1 MKLIKTLVIIFCYT
15 AFFGQEN
22 TILKIDN
29 QTVDKTEFEQIYWKN
44 KKEKI
49 ATKEDL
55 DEYIKLFINFKLKV
69 IAAEELGLD
78 TTKKFIDE
86 LSGYRIQLEKP
97 YLIDTSINEDLIN
110 EAYYRTINE
119 VNASHIMTKL
129 GPNPSSEDTLKAYNK
144 ILDIRNQIVSSN
156 IGFEEAAEELSEDP
170 YARSSKGNLGYFNAF
185 KMLYSFECAAYNT
198 PIGKVS
204 DIVRTKYGYHI
215 VKPNSIR
222 KAKGRVKTSHIMITT
237 SLKTENNL
245 SEEKINSIYKD
256 LVGETKTFE
265 ELAKQFSE
273 DRKSAKNGGEIGWIN
288 SGGNYYPAFEEAV
301 FSLKTDGEYS
311 KPFKTPNGWH
321 IVKRISHEPIGDL
334 KSMSYSLKN
343 KIQKDARAQKT
354 KSSFIN
360 KLKIEYQLKKIFNIE
375 ELISILKNK
384 NFNYENIESNKN
396 LKNINN
402 AVLTFS
408 NVSYTNY
415 DFIKYLEKSKLIVKN
430 KKIEENSINKK
441 FEKFINQNLIAF
453 EKTQLETKHPDF
465 KALMKE
471 YRDGILLFEISDQNI
486 WTKAIKDTSGL
497 KEFYSSNT
505 NTWKWPNR
513 VSGTVFSSES
523 KKTINKV
530 KSLKLKKSLSNDS
543 IMTILNTDNLFNL
556 KYENKIV
563 DDFTKYDITF
573 DNLEKGY
580 NGPFD
585 YQEKWILIYVEDKL
599 PQRNKELKEAEG
611 IIVSA
616 YQNYLE
622 NQWISS
628 LKEDHSISI
637 NFETLYSI
645 KKKP

>member
-1 MKLIKTLVIIFCYT
+1 MKLIKTLGIILCYT
-15 AFFGQEN
+15 SFFGQES

-49 ATKEDL
+49 ATKQDL
-55 DEYIKLFINFKLKV
+55 DEYIKLFVNFKLKV

-97 YLIDTSINEDLIN
+97 YLIDTSINEDLVN

-144 ILDIRNQIVSSN
+144 ILDIRNKIVSSN

-198 PIGKVS
+198 PVGKVS

-237 SLKTENNL
+237 NLKNENNL
-245 SEEKINSIYKD
+245 SKEKINSIYKD
-256 LVGETKTFE
+256 LVEKNKTFE
-265 ELAKQFSE
+265 ELAIQFSE
-273 DRKSAKNGGEIGWIN
+273 DRKSAKNKGEIGWIN

-321 IVKRISHEPIGDL
+321 IVKRISYEPIGDL

-354 KSSFIN
+354 KSSFLN
-360 KLKIEYQLKKIFNIE
+360 KLKTEYQLKKMLNTK

-384 NFNYENIESNKN
+384 KFNYENIESNKN

-408 NVSYTNY
+408 NISYTNY
-415 DFIKYLEKSKLIVKN
+415 DFIKYLEKSKLIVKD
-430 KKIEENSINKK
+430 KIEENSIKQK

-486 WTKAIKDTSGL
+486 WTKAIKDTAGL

-513 VSGTVFSSES
+513 VSGTVFTSES

-543 IMTILNTDNLFNL
+543 IMSILNAENLFNL
-556 KYENKIV
+556 KYENKII
-563 DDFTKYDITF
+563 DDYNKYGTSFED
-573 DNLEKGY
+573 LEKGL
-580 NGPFD
+580 NGPFNH
-585 YQEKWILIYVEDKL
+585 QEKWILIYVKDKL
-599 PQRNKELKEAEG
+599 PKRNKKLKEAEG

-622 NQWISS
+622 EQWISS
-628 LKEDHSISI
+628 LKKNHSISI

>member
-1 MKLIKTLVIIFCYT
+1 MKLIKTLGIIFCYAT
-15 AFFGQEN
+15 FFGQDN

-29 QTVDKTEFEQIYWKN
+29 QTVNKTEFEQIYWKN

-49 ATKEDL
+49 ATKKDL
-55 DEYIKLFINFKLKV
+55 DEYIQLFINFKLKV

-129 GPNPSSEDTLKAYNK
+129 GPNPSTDDTLKAFNK
-144 ILDIRNQIVSSN
+144 ILDIRKKIISGN

-185 KMLYSFECAAYNT
+185 KMLYSFECAAYDT
-198 PIGKVS
+198 PIGKIS
-204 DIVRTKYGYHI
+204 DIIRTKYGYHI

-245 SEEKINSIYKD
+245 SKEKINSIYKD
-256 LVGETKTFE
+256 LVGNTKTFE

-288 SGGNYYPAFEEAV
+288 SGGNFYPEFEEAV
-301 FSLKTDGEYS
+301 FSLKVDGEYS

-321 IVKRISHEPIGDL
+321 IVKRISYEPIGDL
-334 KSMSYSLKN
+334 KSMSYNLKN

-360 KLKIEYQLKKIFNIE
+360 NLKNEYQLKNMLNVE
-375 ELISILKNK
+375 ELGGIIGNK
-384 NFNYENIESNKN
+384 NFVYNNIETNKK

-402 AVLTFS
+402 TVLTFS
-408 NVSYTNY
+408 NISYTNY
-415 DFIKYLEKSKLIVKN
+415 DFIEYLAKSKLIVKSE
-430 KKIEENSINKK
+430 IDENLIKQQFN
-441 FEKFINQNLIAF
+441 KFINQNLIAF
-453 EKTQLETKHPDF
+453 EKTNLETKHPDF

-486 WTKAIKDTSGL
+486 WTKAIKDTAGL
-497 KEFYSSNT
+497 KEFYSSNQE
-505 NTWKWPNR
+505 TWKWPNR
-513 VSGTVFSSES
+513 VRGTIFTSDS

-530 KSLKLKKSLSNDS
+530 KSLKVKKSLSNDS
-543 IMTILNTDNLFNL
+543 VMSILNTDNLFNL
-556 KYENKIV
+556 KYKNKMV

-580 NGPFD
+580 NGPYD
-585 YQEKWILIYVEDKL
+585 YQEKWVLIYVEEKL

-622 NQWISS
+622 NQWLSN
-628 LKEDHSISI
+628 LKKNHSVTI
-637 NFETLYSI
+637 NYETLYSI
-645 KKKP
+645 KQKP

>member
-1 MKLIKTLVIIFCYT
+1 MKLIKTLGIIFCYT
-15 AFFGQEN
+15 TFFGQDN
-22 TILKIDN
+22 TILKIDD
-29 QTVDKTEFEQIYWKN
+29 QTVNKTEFEQIYWKN

-55 DEYIKLFINFKLKV
+55 DEYIQLFINFKLKV

-129 GPNPSSEDTLKAYNK
+129 GPNPSSADTLKAYNK
-144 ILDIRNQIVSSN
+144 ILDIRNKIISGN
-156 IGFEEAAEELSEDP
+156 MGFEEAAEELSEDP

-185 KMLYSFECAAYNT
+185 KMLYSFECAAYDT
-198 PIGKVS
+198 PVGKVS
-204 DIVRTKYGYHI
+204 KIVRTKYGYHI
-215 VKPNSIR
+215 VQPNSIR

-237 SLKTENNL
+237 SPKKENNL
-245 SEEKINSIYKD
+245 SEEKIKSIHKD
-256 LVGETKTFE
+256 LVEKTKTFE
-265 ELAKQFSE
+265 ELAIQFSE

-288 SGGNYYPAFEEAV
+288 SGGNFYPEFEEAV

-321 IVKRISHEPIGDL
+321 IVKRLSYEPIGDL

-360 KLKIEYQLKKIFNIE
+360 KLKTEYQLKIMFYMKD
-375 ELISILKNK
+375 LMAILNNK
-384 NFNYENIESNKN
+384 NFNFENIESNEKI
-396 LKNINN
+396 KNINN
-402 AVLTFS
+402 DVLTFS
-408 NVSYTNY
+408 NISYTY
-415 DFIKYLEKSKLIVKN
+415 LDFIKYLSKSRLIDKDKNDEKLIKQQFGN
-430 KKIEENSINKK
+430 
-441 FEKFINQNLIAF
+441 FINQNLIAF

-486 WTKAIKDTSGL
+486 WTKAIQDTAGL
-497 KEFYSSNT
+497 KEFYKSNQD
-505 NTWKWPNR
+505 TWKWPNR
-513 VSGTVFSSES
+513 ISGTLFTSES
-523 KKTINKV
+523 KKTLNKV

-543 IMTILNTDNLFNL
+543 IMSILNSDNLFNL
-556 KYENKIV
+556 KYENQII
-563 DDFTKYDITF
+563 DDFDKYNLAYKD
-573 DNLEKGY
+573 LEKGF
-580 NGPFD
+580 NGPFNNE
-585 YQEKWILIYVEDKL
+585 EKWVFIYVEDKL
-599 PQRNKELKEAEG
+599 PQRNKEIKEAEG

-622 NQWISS
+622 DQWLTS
-628 LKEDHSISI
+628 LKEKHKISI

-645 KKKP
+645 KQKP

>member
-1 MKLIKTLVIIFCYT
+1 MKLIKTLGIILCYT
-15 AFFGQEN
+15 TFFGQES

-49 ATKEDL
+49 ATKQDL

-144 ILDIRNQIVSSN
+144 ILDIRNKIISSN
-156 IGFEEAAEELSEDP
+156 ISFEEAAEELSEDP

-237 SLKTENNL
+237 NLKNENNL
-245 SEEKINSIYKD
+245 SKGKINSIYKD
-256 LVGETKTFE
+256 LVEKNKTFE
-265 ELAKQFSE
+265 ELAIQFSE
-273 DRKSAKNGGEIGWIN
+273 DRKSAKNKGEIGWIN

-321 IVKRISHEPIGDL
+321 IVKRISYEPIGDL

-354 KSSFIN
+354 KSSFLN
-360 KLKIEYQLKKIFNIE
+360 KLKTEYQLKKMLNTK

-384 NFNYENIESNKN
+384 KFNYENIESNKN

-408 NVSYTNY
+408 NISYTNY
-415 DFIKYLEKSKLIVKN
+415 DFIKYLEKSKLIVKD
-430 KKIEENSINKK
+430 KIEENSIKQK

-486 WTKAIKDTSGL
+486 WTKAIKDTAGL

-513 VSGTVFSSES
+513 VSGTVFTSES

-543 IMTILNTDNLFNL
+543 IMSILNAENLFNL
-556 KYENKIV
+556 KYENKII
-563 DDFTKYDITF
+563 DDYNKYGTSFED
-573 DNLEKGY
+573 LEKGL
-580 NGPFD
+580 NGPFNH
-585 YQEKWILIYVEDKL
+585 QEKWILIYVKDKL
-599 PQRNKELKEAEG
+599 PKRNKKLKEAEG

-622 NQWISS
+622 EQWISS
-628 LKEDHSISI
+628 LKKNHSISI

>member
-1 MKLIKTLVIIFCYT
+1 MKLIKTLGIILCYT
-15 AFFGQEN
+15 TFFGQES

-49 ATKEDL
+49 ATKQDL

-144 ILDIRNQIVSSN
+144 ILDIRKKIISSN

-237 SLKTENNL
+237 NLKNENNL
-245 SEEKINSIYKD
+245 SKGKINSIYKD
-256 LVGETKTFE
+256 LVEKNKTFE
-265 ELAKQFSE
+265 ELAIQFSE
-273 DRKSAKNGGEIGWIN
+273 DRKSAKNKGEIGWIN

-321 IVKRISHEPIGDL
+321 IVKRISYEPIGDL

-354 KSSFIN
+354 KSSFLN
-360 KLKIEYQLKKIFNIE
+360 KLKTEYQLKNMLNTK

-384 NFNYENIESNKN
+384 KFNYENIESNKN

-408 NVSYTNY
+408 NISYTNY
-415 DFIKYLEKSKLIVKN
+415 DFIKYLEKSKLIVKD
-430 KKIEENSINKK
+430 KIEENSIKQK

-486 WTKAIKDTSGL
+486 WTKAIKDTAGL

-513 VSGTVFSSES
+513 VSGTVFTSES

-543 IMTILNTDNLFNL
+543 IMSILNAENLFNL
-556 KYENKIV
+556 KYENKII
-563 DDFTKYDITF
+563 DDYNKYGTSFED
-573 DNLEKGY
+573 LEKGL
-580 NGPFD
+580 NGPFNH
-585 YQEKWILIYVEDKL
+585 QEKWILIYVKDKL
-599 PQRNKELKEAEG
+599 PKRNKKLKEAEG

-622 NQWISS
+622 EQWISS
-628 LKEDHSISI
+628 LKKNHSISI

>member
-1 MKLIKTLVIIFCYT
+1 MKLIKTLGIIFCFAT
-15 AFFGQEN
+15 LSGQNN

-29 QTVDKTEFEQIYWKN
+29 QTVNKAEFEQIYWKN

-55 DEYIKLFINFKLKV
+55 DEYIQLFVNFKLKV

-78 TTKKFIDE
+78 TTKKFINE
-86 LSGYRIQLEKP
+86 LSGYRVQLEKP

-129 GPNPSSEDTLKAYNK
+129 GPNPSPEDTLKAYNK
-144 ILDIRNQIVSSN
+144 ILDIRNKIISGN
-156 IGFEEAAEELSEDP
+156 LGFEEAAEELSEDP
-170 YARSSKGNLGYFNAF
+170 YAKSTKGNLGYFNAF
-185 KMLYSFECAAYNT
+185 KMLYSFECAAYET
-198 PIGKVS
+198 PVGKVS
-204 DIVRTKYGYHI
+204 EIVRTKYGYHI
-215 VKPNSIR
+215 VQPNSIR

-237 SLKTENNL
+237 SSKKENFL
-245 SEEKINSIYKD
+245 SEEKINSIYKE
-256 LVGETKTFE
+256 LVEKTKTFE
-265 ELAKQFSE
+265 ELAIQYSE

-288 SGGNYYPAFEEAV
+288 SGGNFYPEFEEAV

-311 KPFKTPNGWH
+311 KPIKTPNGWH
-321 IVKRISHEPIGDL
+321 IVKRLSYEPIGDL
-334 KSMSYSLKN
+334 KSMSYNLKN

-360 KLKIEYQLKKIFNIE
+360 KLKTEYQLKNLFNVKV
-375 ELISILKNK
+375 LVSILKNK
-384 NFNYENIESNKN
+384 KFDYENLDFNKN

-402 AVLTFS
+402 VVLTFS
-408 NVSYTNY
+408 NVSFTNF
-415 DFIKYLEKSKLIVKN
+415 DFIKYLVESKLISKD
-430 KKIEENSINKK
+430 KIEENLIKQQFVK
-441 FEKFINQNLIAF
+441 FTNQNLIEF

-486 WTKAIKDTSGL
+486 WTKAIKDTAGL
-497 KEFYSSNT
+497 KEFYKLNKD
-505 NTWKWPNR
+505 TWKWPNR
-513 VSGTVFSSES
+513 INGTLFTSES
-523 KKTINKV
+523 KKTVNKV

-543 IMTILNTDNLFNL
+543 IMSILNKDNLFNL
-556 KYENKIV
+556 KYENKII
-563 DDFTKYDITF
+563 DNFNKYNLTF
-573 DNLEKGY
+573 EDLEKGF
-580 NGPFD
+580 NGPFKF
-585 YQEKWILIYVEDKL
+585 QEKWVLIYVEDKL

-622 NQWISS
+622 GQWLSS
-628 LKEDHSISI
+628 LKEKHEISI
-637 NFETLYSI
+637 NYETLYSI
-645 KKKP
+645 KQKP

>member
-1 MKLIKTLVIIFCYT
+1 MKLIKTLGIILCYT
-15 AFFGQEN
+15 TFFGQES

-49 ATKEDL
+49 ATKQDL

-86 LSGYRIQLEKP
+86 LSGYKIQLEKP
-97 YLIDTSINEDLIN
+97 YLIDTSINEDLVN

-129 GPNPSSEDTLKAYNK
+129 EPNPSSEDTLKAYNK
-144 ILDIRNQIVSSN
+144 ILDIRNKIISSN

-198 PIGKVS
+198 PVGKVS

-237 SLKTENNL
+237 NLKNENNI
-245 SEEKINSIYKD
+245 SKEKINSIYKD
-256 LVGETKTFE
+256 LVEKNKTFE
-265 ELAKQFSE
+265 ELAIQFSE
-273 DRKSAKNGGEIGWIN
+273 DRKSAKNKGEIGWIN

-301 FSLKTDGEYS
+301 FSLKIDGEYS

-321 IVKRISHEPIGDL
+321 IVKRISYEPIGDL

-354 KSSFIN
+354 KSSFLN
-360 KLKIEYQLKKIFNIE
+360 KLKTEYQLKKMLNTK

-384 NFNYENIESNKN
+384 KFNYENIESNKN

-408 NVSYTNY
+408 NISYTNY
-415 DFIKYLEKSKLIVKN
+415 DFIKYLEKSKLIVKD
-430 KKIEENSINKK
+430 KIEENSIKQK

-486 WTKAIKDTSGL
+486 WTKAIKDTAGL

-513 VSGTVFSSES
+513 VSGTVFTSES

-543 IMTILNTDNLFNL
+543 IMSILNAENLFNL
-556 KYENKIV
+556 KYENKII
-563 DDFTKYDITF
+563 DDYNKYGPSFED
-573 DNLEKGY
+573 LEKGL
-580 NGPFD
+580 NGPFNH
-585 YQEKWILIYVEDKL
+585 QEKWILIYVKDKL
-599 PQRNKELKEAEG
+599 PKRNKKLKEAEG

-622 NQWISS
+622 EQWISS
-628 LKEDHSISI
+628 LKKNHSISI

>member
-1 MKLIKTLVIIFCYT
+1 MKLIKTLGIIFCFAT
-15 AFFGQEN
+15 LSGQNN

-29 QTVDKTEFEQIYWKN
+29 QTVNKAEFEQIYWKN

-55 DEYIKLFINFKLKV
+55 DEYIKLFVNFKLKV

-78 TTKKFIDE
+78 TTKKFINE
-86 LSGYRIQLEKP
+86 LSGYRVQLEKP
-97 YLIDTSINEDLIN
+97 YLIDTSINEELIN

-129 GPNPSSEDTLKAYNK
+129 GPNPSPEDTLKAYNK
-144 ILDIRNQIVSSN
+144 ILDIRNKIISGN

-170 YARSSKGNLGYFNAF
+170 YAKSSKGNLGYFNAF
-185 KMLYSFECAAYNT
+185 KMLYSFECAAYET
-198 PIGKVS
+198 PVGKVS
-204 DIVRTKYGYHI
+204 EIVRTKYGYHI
-215 VKPNSIR
+215 VQPNSIR

-237 SLKTENNL
+237 SSKKENIL
-245 SEEKINSIYKD
+245 SEEKINSIYKE
-256 LVGETKTFE
+256 LVEKTKTFE
-265 ELAKQFSE
+265 ELAIQYSE

-288 SGGNYYPAFEEAV
+288 SGGNFYPEFEEAV

-321 IVKRISHEPIGDL
+321 IVKRLSYEPIGDL
-334 KSMSYSLKN
+334 KSMSYNLKN

-360 KLKIEYQLKKIFNIE
+360 KLKTEYQLKNMFNIKV
-375 ELISILKNK
+375 LVSILKNK
-384 NFNYENIESNKN
+384 KFDYENLDFNNN

-402 AVLTFS
+402 VVLTFS
-408 NVSYTNY
+408 NVSFTNF
-415 DFIKYLEKSKLIVKN
+415 DFIKYLGKSKLISKD
-430 KKIEENSINKK
+430 KIEENLIKQQFVK
-441 FEKFINQNLIAF
+441 FTNQNLIEF

-486 WTKAIKDTSGL
+486 WTKAIKDTAGL
-497 KEFYSSNT
+497 KKFYNSNKD
-505 NTWKWPNR
+505 TWKWPNR
-513 VSGTVFSSES
+513 INGTLFTSES
-523 KKTINKV
+523 KKTVNKV

-543 IMTILNTDNLFNL
+543 IMSILNKDNLFNL
-556 KYENKIV
+556 KYENKII
-563 DDFTKYDITF
+563 DNFNKYNLTF
-573 DNLEKGY
+573 DDLEKGF
-580 NGPFD
+580 NGPFKF
-585 YQEKWILIYVEDKL
+585 QEKWVLIYVEDKL

-622 NQWISS
+622 SQWLSR
-628 LKEDHSISI
+628 LKEKHEISI
-637 NFETLYSI
+637 NYETLYSI
-645 KKKP
+645 KQKP

>member
-1 MKLIKTLVIIFCYT
+1 MKLIKTLGIIFCFVT
-15 AFFGQEN
+15 LSGQNN

-29 QTVDKTEFEQIYWKN
+29 QTVNKAEFEQIYWKN

-55 DEYIKLFINFKLKV
+55 DEYIQLFVNFKLKV

-78 TTKKFIDE
+78 TTKKFINE
-86 LSGYRIQLEKP
+86 LSGYRVQLEKP

-129 GPNPSSEDTLKAYNK
+129 GPNPSPEDTLKAYNK
-144 ILDIRNQIVSSN
+144 ILDIRNKIISGN
-156 IGFEEAAEELSEDP
+156 LGFEEAAEELSEDP
-170 YARSSKGNLGYFNAF
+170 YAKSSKGNLGYFNAF
-185 KMLYSFECAAYNT
+185 KMLYSFECAAYET
-198 PIGKVS
+198 PVGKVS
-204 DIVRTKYGYHI
+204 EIVRTKYGYHI

-237 SLKTENNL
+237 SSKKENIL
-245 SEEKINSIYKD
+245 SEEKINSIYKE
-256 LVGETKTFE
+256 LVEKTKTFE
-265 ELAKQFSE
+265 ELAIQYSE

-288 SGGNYYPAFEEAV
+288 SGGNFYPEFEEAV

-321 IVKRISHEPIGDL
+321 IVKRLSYEPIGDL
-334 KSMSYSLKN
+334 KSMSYNLKN

-360 KLKIEYQLKKIFNIE
+360 KLKTEYQLKNMFDLKV
-375 ELISILKNK
+375 LVSILKNK
-384 NFNYENIESNKN
+384 NFDYENIELNMK

-402 AVLTFS
+402 VVLTFS
-408 NVSYTNY
+408 NVSFTNF
-415 DFIKYLEKSKLIVKN
+415 DFIKYLEKSKLISKD
-430 KKIEENSINKK
+430 KIEDNLMKQQFVK
-441 FEKFINQNLIAF
+441 FTNQNLIEF

-486 WTKAIKDTSGL
+486 WTKAIKDTAGL
-497 KEFYSSNT
+497 KEFYKLNKD
-505 NTWKWPNR
+505 TWKWPNR
-513 VSGTVFSSES
+513 INGTLFTSES
-523 KKTINKV
+523 KKTVNKV

-543 IMTILNTDNLFNL
+543 IMSILNKDNLFNL
-556 KYENKIV
+556 KYENKII
-563 DDFTKYDITF
+563 DNFDKYNLTF
-573 DNLEKGY
+573 NDLEKGF
-580 NGPFD
+580 NGPFKFE
-585 YQEKWILIYVEDKL
+585 EKWVLIYVEDKL

-622 NQWISS
+622 SQWLSS
-628 LKEDHSISI
+628 LKEKHEISI
-637 NFETLYSI
+637 NYETLYSI
-645 KKKP
+645 KQKP

>member
-1 MKLIKTLVIIFCYT
+1 MKLIKTLGIIFFYAT
-15 AFFGQEN
+15 FFGQDN
-22 TILKIDN
+22 IILNIDN
-29 QTVDKTEFEQIYWKN
+29 QTVNKTEFEQIYWKN

-55 DEYIKLFINFKLKV
+55 DEYIQLFINFKLKV

-144 ILDIRNQIVSSN
+144 ILEIKNKIVSGN

-198 PIGKVS
+198 PLGKVS

-237 SLKTENNL
+237 SSKNKNKL
-245 SEEKINSIYKD
+245 SEEKINSIFKD
-256 LVGETKTFE
+256 LVEKTKTFE
-265 ELAKQFSE
+265 ELAIQFSE

-288 SGGNYYPAFEEAV
+288 SGGNFYPEFEEAV
-301 FSLKTDGEYS
+301 FSLKKDGEYS

-321 IVKRISHEPIGDL
+321 IVKRLSYEPIGDL

-360 KLKIEYQLKKIFNIE
+360 KLKTEYELKNMLNMK
-375 ELISILKNK
+375 ELVGILKNK
-384 NFNYENIESNKN
+384 NYNYVNIESNKKI
-396 LKNINN
+396 KNINN
-402 AVLTFS
+402 IVLTFS
-408 NVSYTNY
+408 NVSYTNF
-415 DFIKYLEKSKLIVKN
+415 DFIKYLTISKIIVKD
-430 KKIEENSINKK
+430 KIEENLIKQQFN
-441 FEKFINQNLIAF
+441 KFINQKLIAF

-471 YRDGILLFEISDQNI
+471 YRDGILLFEISDQKI
-486 WTKAIKDTSGL
+486 WTKAIKDTAGL
-497 KEFYSSNT
+497 KEFYSSNKG
-505 NTWKWPNR
+505 TWTLPNR
-513 VSGTVFSSES
+513 ISGSVFTIES
-523 KKTINKV
+523 KKSINIV
-530 KSLKLKKSLSNDS
+530 KSL
-543 IMTILNTDNLFNL
+543 
-556 KYENKIV
+556 
-563 DDFTKYDITF
+563 
-573 DNLEKGY
+573 
-580 NGPFD
+580 
-585 YQEKWILIYVEDKL
+585 
-599 PQRNKELKEAEG
+599 
-611 IIVSA
+611 
-616 YQNYLE
+616 
-622 NQWISS
+622 
-628 LKEDHSISI
+628 
-637 NFETLYSI
+637 
-645 KKKP
+645 

>member
-1 MKLIKTLVIIFCYT
+1 MKLIKTLGIIFCFAT
-15 AFFGQEN
+15 LSGQNN

-29 QTVDKTEFEQIYWKN
+29 QTVNKAEFEQIYWKN

-55 DEYIKLFINFKLKV
+55 DEYIKLFVNFKLKV

-78 TTKKFIDE
+78 TTKKFINE
-86 LSGYRIQLEKP
+86 LSGYRVQLEKP

-129 GPNPSSEDTLKAYNK
+129 GPNPSPEDTLKAYNK
-144 ILDIRNQIVSSN
+144 ILDIRNKIISGN

-170 YARSSKGNLGYFNAF
+170 YAKSSKGNLGYFNAF
-185 KMLYSFECAAYNT
+185 KMLYSFECAAYET
-198 PIGKVS
+198 PVGKVS
-204 DIVRTKYGYHI
+204 EIVRTKYGYHI

-237 SLKTENNL
+237 SSKKENIL
-245 SEEKINSIYKD
+245 SEEKINSIYKE
-256 LVGETKTFE
+256 LVEKTKTFE
-265 ELAKQFSE
+265 ELAIQYSE

-288 SGGNYYPAFEEAV
+288 SGGNFYPEFEEAV

-321 IVKRISHEPIGDL
+321 IVKRLSYEPIGDL
-334 KSMSYSLKN
+334 KSMRYNLKN

-360 KLKIEYQLKKIFNIE
+360 KLKTEYQLKNMFNIKV
-375 ELISILKNK
+375 LVSILKNK
-384 NFNYENIESNKN
+384 KFDYENLDFNNN

-402 AVLTFS
+402 VVLTFS
-408 NVSYTNY
+408 NVSFTNF
-415 DFIKYLEKSKLIVKN
+415 DFIKYLGKSKLISKD
-430 KKIEENSINKK
+430 KIEENLIKQQFVK
-441 FEKFINQNLIAF
+441 FTNQNLIEF

-486 WTKAIKDTSGL
+486 WTKAIKDTAGL
-497 KEFYSSNT
+497 KEFYNSNKD
-505 NTWKWPNR
+505 TWKWPNR
-513 VSGTVFSSES
+513 INGTLFTSES
-523 KKTINKV
+523 KKTVNKV

-543 IMTILNTDNLFNL
+543 VMSILNKDNLFNL
-556 KYENKIV
+556 KYENKII
-563 DDFTKYDITF
+563 DNFNKYNLTF
-573 DNLEKGY
+573 DDLEKGL
-580 NGPFD
+580 NGPFKYED
-585 YQEKWILIYVEDKL
+585 KWVLIYVEDKL

-622 NQWISS
+622 SQWLST
-628 LKEDHSISI
+628 LKEKHEISI
-637 NFETLYSI
+637 NYETLYSI
-645 KKKP
+645 KQKP

>member
-1 MKLIKTLVIIFCYT
+1 MKLFKTLGIIFCYAT
-15 AFFGQEN
+15 LSGQNN
-22 TILKIDN
+22 TILKIDDQIVN
-29 QTVDKTEFEQIYWKN
+29 KAEFEQIYWKN
-44 KKEKI
+44 KKEKN

-55 DEYIKLFINFKLKV
+55 DEYIQLFINFKLKV

-78 TTKKFIDE
+78 TTKKFINE
-86 LSGYRIQLEKP
+86 LSGYRVQLEKP

-129 GPNPSSEDTLKAYNK
+129 GPNPSPEDTLKAYNK
-144 ILDIRNQIVSSN
+144 ILDIRNKIISGN

-170 YARSSKGNLGYFNAF
+170 YAKSSKGNLGFFNAF
-185 KMLYSFECAAYNT
+185 KMLYSFECAAYET

-204 DIVRTKYGYHI
+204 EIVRTKYGYHI
-215 VKPNSIR
+215 VQPNSIR

-237 SLKTENNL
+237 SSKKENIL

-256 LVGETKTFE
+256 LVEKTKTFE
-265 ELAKQFSE
+265 ELAIQYSE

-288 SGGNYYPAFEEAV
+288 SGGNFYPEFEEAV

-321 IVKRISHEPIGDL
+321 IVKRLSYEPIGDL
-334 KSMSYSLKN
+334 KSLSYNLKN

-360 KLKIEYQLKKIFNIE
+360 KLKTEYQLKNMFNIKV
-375 ELISILKNK
+375 LIGILKNK
-384 NFNYENIESNKN
+384 NFDFENVESNNK

-402 AVLTFS
+402 VVLTFS
-408 NVSYTNY
+408 NVSFTNF
-415 DFIKYLEKSKLIVKN
+415 DFIKYLAKSKLISKD
-430 KKIEENSINKK
+430 KIEENLIKQQFLK
-441 FEKFINQNLIAF
+441 FTDQNLIEF

-486 WTKAIKDTSGL
+486 WTKAIKDTAGL
-497 KEFYSSNT
+497 KEFYKSNKD
-505 NTWKWPNR
+505 TWKWPNR
-513 VSGTVFSSES
+513 ISGTLFTSES
-523 KKTINKV
+523 KKTVNKV

-543 IMTILNTDNLFNL
+543 IMSTLNKDNLFNL
-556 KYENKIV
+556 KYENKII
-563 DDFTKYDITF
+563 DDFNKYNLAFKD
-573 DNLEKGY
+573 LEKGF
-580 NGPFD
+580 NGPFN

-622 NQWISS
+622 NQWLSS
-628 LKEDHSISI
+628 LKEKHKISI
-637 NFETLYSI
+637 NYETLYSI
-645 KKKP
+645 KQKP

>member
-1 MKLIKTLVIIFCYT
+1 MKLFKTLGIIFCYAT
-15 AFFGQEN
+15 LSGQN
-22 TILKIDN
+22 NAILKIDD
-29 QTVDKTEFEQIYWKN
+29 QTVNKAEFEQIYWKN
-44 KKEKI
+44 KKEKN

-55 DEYIKLFINFKLKV
+55 DEYIQLFINFKLKV

-78 TTKKFIDE
+78 TTKKFINE
-86 LSGYRIQLEKP
+86 LSGYRVQLEKP

-129 GPNPSSEDTLKAYNK
+129 GPNPSPEDTLKAYNK
-144 ILDIRNQIVSSN
+144 ILDIRNKIISGN

-170 YARSSKGNLGYFNAF
+170 YAKSSKGNLGFFNAF
-185 KMLYSFECAAYNT
+185 KMLYSFECAAYET

-204 DIVRTKYGYHI
+204 EIVRTKYGYHI
-215 VKPNSIR
+215 VQPNSIR

-237 SLKTENNL
+237 SSKKENIL

-256 LVGETKTFE
+256 LVEKTKTFE
-265 ELAKQFSE
+265 ELAIQYSE

-288 SGGNYYPAFEEAV
+288 SGGNFYPEFEEAV

-321 IVKRISHEPIGDL
+321 IVKRLSYEPIGDL
-334 KSMSYSLKN
+334 KSLSYNLKN

-360 KLKIEYQLKKIFNIE
+360 KLKTEYQLKNMFNIKV
-375 ELISILKNK
+375 LIGILKNK
-384 NFNYENIESNKN
+384 NFDFENVESNKK

-402 AVLTFS
+402 VVLTFS
-408 NVSYTNY
+408 NVSFTNF
-415 DFIKYLEKSKLIVKN
+415 DFIKYLAKSKLISKD
-430 KKIEENSINKK
+430 KIEENLIKQQFLK
-441 FEKFINQNLIAF
+441 FTDQNLIEF

-486 WTKAIKDTSGL
+486 WTKAIKDTAGL
-497 KEFYSSNT
+497 KEFYKSNKD
-505 NTWKWPNR
+505 TWKWPNR
-513 VSGTVFSSES
+513 ISGTLFTSES
-523 KKTINKV
+523 KKTVNKV

-543 IMTILNTDNLFNL
+543 IMSTLNKDNLFNL
-556 KYENKIV
+556 KYENKII
-563 DDFTKYDITF
+563 DDFNKYNLAFKD
-573 DNLEKGY
+573 LEKGF
-580 NGPFD
+580 NGPFN
-585 YQEKWILIYVEDKL
+585 YQEKWVLIYVEDKL

-622 NQWISS
+622 NQWLSN
-628 LKEDHSISI
+628 LKEKHEISI
-637 NFETLYSI
+637 NYETLYSI
-645 KKKP
+645 KQKP

>member
-1 MKLIKTLVIIFCYT
+1 MKLIKTLGIIFCFAT
-15 AFFGQEN
+15 LSGQNN

-29 QTVDKTEFEQIYWKN
+29 QTVNKAEFEQIYWKN

-55 DEYIKLFINFKLKV
+55 DEYIQLFVNFKLKV

-78 TTKKFIDE
+78 TTKKFINE
-86 LSGYRIQLEKP
+86 LSGYRVQLEKP

-129 GPNPSSEDTLKAYNK
+129 GPNPSPEDTLKAYNK
-144 ILDIRNQIVSSN
+144 ILDIRNKIISGN
-156 IGFEEAAEELSEDP
+156 LGFEEAAEELSEDP
-170 YARSSKGNLGYFNAF
+170 YAKSTKGNLGYFNAF
-185 KMLYSFECAAYNT
+185 KMLYSFECAAYET
-198 PIGKVS
+198 PVGKVS
-204 DIVRTKYGYHI
+204 KIVRTKYGYHI
-215 VKPNSIR
+215 VQPNSIR

-237 SLKTENNL
+237 SSKKENIL
-245 SEEKINSIYKD
+245 SEEKINSIYKE
-256 LVGETKTFE
+256 LVEKTKTFE
-265 ELAKQFSE
+265 ELAIQYSE

-288 SGGNYYPAFEEAV
+288 SGGNFYPEFEEAV

-311 KPFKTPNGWH
+311 KPIKTPNGWH
-321 IVKRISHEPIGDL
+321 IVKRLSYEPIGDL
-334 KSMSYSLKN
+334 KSMSYNLKN

-360 KLKIEYQLKKIFNIE
+360 KLKTEYQLKNMFNVKV
-375 ELISILKNK
+375 LVSILKNK
-384 NFNYENIESNKN
+384 KFDFENLDFNKN

-402 AVLTFS
+402 VVLTFS
-408 NVSYTNY
+408 NVSFTNF
-415 DFIKYLEKSKLIVKN
+415 DFIKYLVKSKLISKD
-430 KKIEENSINKK
+430 KIEENLIKQQFVK
-441 FEKFINQNLIAF
+441 FTNQNLIEF

-486 WTKAIKDTSGL
+486 WTKAIKDTAGL
-497 KEFYSSNT
+497 KEFYKLNKD
-505 NTWKWPNR
+505 TWKWPNR
-513 VSGTVFSSES
+513 INGTLFTSES
-523 KKTINKV
+523 KKTVNKV

-543 IMTILNTDNLFNL
+543 IMSILNKDNLFNL
-556 KYENKIV
+556 KYENKII
-563 DDFTKYDITF
+563 DDFNKYNLTF
-573 DNLEKGY
+573 DNLEKGF
-580 NGPFD
+580 NGPFKF
-585 YQEKWILIYVEDKL
+585 QEKWVLIYVEDKL

-622 NQWISS
+622 SQWLSS
-628 LKEDHSISI
+628 LKEKHEISI
-637 NFETLYSI
+637 NYETLYSI
-645 KKKP
+645 KQKP

>member
-1 MKLIKTLVIIFCYT
+1 MKLIKTLGFIFCFT
-15 AFFGQEN
+15 TFFGQNN
-22 TILKIDN
+22 TILEIDN
-29 QTVDKTEFEQIYWKN
+29 QTVNKIEFEQIYWKN

-55 DEYIKLFINFKLKV
+55 DEYIQLFINFKLKV

-86 LSGYRIQLEKP
+86 LSGYRVQLEKP
-97 YLIDTSINEDLIN
+97 YLIDTSINEDLII

-129 GPNPSSEDTLKAYNK
+129 GPNPSSEDTLKAFNK
-144 ILDIRNQIVSSN
+144 IKDIRNKIISGKV
-156 IGFEEAAEELSEDP
+156 GFEEAAEELSEDP

-198 PIGKVS
+198 PIGKIS

-245 SEEKINSIYKD
+245 SKEKINAIYKD
-256 LVGETKTFE
+256 LVEKNKTFE
-265 ELAKQFSE
+265 ELAVEFSE

-288 SGGNYYPAFEEAV
+288 SGGNFYPEFEEAV
-301 FSLKTDGEYS
+301 FSLNIDGEFS

-321 IVKRISHEPIGDL
+321 IVKRLNYEPVGDL
-334 KSMSYSLKN
+334 KSMSYNLKN

-360 KLKIEYQLKKIFNIE
+360 KLKIEYQLKNMLNIK
-375 ELISILKNK
+375 ELITIIKNK
-384 NFNYENIESNKN
+384 NFNYENMEDNKKIKTI
-396 LKNINN
+396 KNTL
-402 AVLTFS
+402 LTFS
-408 NVSYTNY
+408 NISCTNY
-415 DFIKYLEKSKLIVKN
+415 DYVEYLLKSKSIEKN
-430 KKIEENSINKK
+430 KIDQNLIKQQ
-441 FEKFINQNLIAF
+441 FEKFINQKIIGF
-453 EKTQLETKHPDF
+453 EKTQLEAKHPDF

-471 YRDGILLFEISDQNI
+471 YRDGILLFEISDQKI
-486 WTKAIKDTSGL
+486 WTKAIKDTAGL
-497 KEFYSSNT
+497 KEFYALNKA
-505 NTWKWPNR
+505 TWIWPNR
-513 VSGTVFSSES
+513 VNGTLFTSES
-523 KKTINKV
+523 KKTLKKV
-530 KSLKLKKSLSNDS
+530 SSLKTKKSLSNDS
-543 IMTILNTDNLFNL
+543 IMSILNKDNLFNL
-556 KYENKIV
+556 KYENKII
-563 DDFTKYDITF
+563 DDFSKYNLTF
-573 DNLEKGY
+573 DQLNKGY
-580 NGPFD
+580 NGPFN
-585 YQEKWILIYVEDKL
+585 YEEKLVLFYVEEKL

-622 NQWISS
+622 DQWLTR
-628 LKEDHSISI
+628 LKKNHTITI
-637 NFETLYSI
+637 NHNTLYSI
-645 KKKP
+645 KQKP

>member
-1 MKLIKTLVIIFCYT
+1 MKLIKTLGIIFCFAT
-15 AFFGQEN
+15 LSGQNN

-29 QTVDKTEFEQIYWKN
+29 QTVNKAEFEQIYWKN

-55 DEYIKLFINFKLKV
+55 DEYIQLFVNFKLKV

-78 TTKKFIDE
+78 TTKKFINE
-86 LSGYRIQLEKP
+86 LSGYRVQLEKP

-129 GPNPSSEDTLKAYNK
+129 GPNPSPEDTLKAYNK
-144 ILDIRNQIVSSN
+144 ILDIRNKIISGN
-156 IGFEEAAEELSEDP
+156 LGFEEAAEELSEDP
-170 YARSSKGNLGYFNAF
+170 YAKSTKGNLGYFNAF
-185 KMLYSFECAAYNT
+185 KMLYSFECAAYET
-198 PIGKVS
+198 PVGKVS
-204 DIVRTKYGYHI
+204 KIVRTKYGYHI
-215 VKPNSIR
+215 VQPNSIR

-237 SLKTENNL
+237 SSKKENIL
-245 SEEKINSIYKD
+245 SEEKINSIYKE
-256 LVGETKTFE
+256 LVEKTKTFE
-265 ELAKQFSE
+265 ELAIQYSE

-288 SGGNYYPAFEEAV
+288 SGGNFYPEFEEAV

-311 KPFKTPNGWH
+311 KPIKTPNGWH
-321 IVKRISHEPIGDL
+321 IVKRLSYEPIGDL
-334 KSMSYSLKN
+334 KSMSYNLKN

-360 KLKIEYQLKKIFNIE
+360 KLKTEYQLKNMFNIKV
-375 ELISILKNK
+375 LISILKNK
-384 NFNYENIESNKN
+384 KFDYENFDFNKN

-402 AVLTFS
+402 VVLTFS
-408 NVSYTNY
+408 NVSFTNF
-415 DFIKYLEKSKLIVKN
+415 DFIKYLVKSKLISKD
-430 KKIEENSINKK
+430 KIEENLIKQQFVK
-441 FEKFINQNLIAF
+441 FTNQNLIEF

-486 WTKAIKDTSGL
+486 WTKAIKDTAGL
-497 KEFYSSNT
+497 KEFYKLNKD
-505 NTWKWPNR
+505 TWKWPNR
-513 VSGTVFSSES
+513 INGTLFTSES
-523 KKTINKV
+523 KKTVNKV

-543 IMTILNTDNLFNL
+543 IMSILNKDNLFNL
-556 KYENKIV
+556 KYENKII
-563 DDFTKYDITF
+563 DDFNKYNLTF
-573 DNLEKGY
+573 EDLEKGF
-580 NGPFD
+580 NGPFKF
-585 YQEKWILIYVEDKL
+585 QEKWVLIYVEDKL

-622 NQWISS
+622 SQWLSS
-628 LKEDHSISI
+628 LKEKHEISI
-637 NFETLYSI
+637 NYETLYSI
-645 KKKP
+645 KQKP

>member
-1 MKLIKTLVIIFCYT
+1 MKLIKTLGIIFCY
-15 AFFGQEN
+15 ASFFGQDN

-29 QTVDKTEFEQIYWKN
+29 QTVNKTEFQQIYWKN

-55 DEYIKLFINFKLKV
+55 DEYIQLFINFKLKV

-78 TTKKFIDE
+78 TTKKFINE

-110 EAYYRTINE
+110 EAYFRTINE

-129 GPNPSSEDTLKAYNK
+129 GPNPSSKDTLKAYNK
-144 ILDIRNQIVSSN
+144 ILDIRNKIVSGN

-185 KMLYSFECAAYNT
+185 KMLYSFECAAYET
-198 PIGKVS
+198 PVGKVS
-204 DIVRTKYGYHI
+204 KIVRTKYGYHI
-215 VKPNSIR
+215 VQPNSIR

-237 SLKTENNL
+237 SPKKENNL
-245 SEEKINSIYKD
+245 SEEKIKSIHKD
-256 LVGETKTFE
+256 LVEKTKTFE
-265 ELAKQFSE
+265 ELAIQFSE

-288 SGGNYYPAFEEAV
+288 SGGNFYPEFEEAV

-321 IVKRISHEPIGDL
+321 IVKRLSYEPIGDL

-360 KLKIEYQLKKIFNIE
+360 KLKTEYQLKIMFYMKD
-375 ELISILKNK
+375 LIAILNNK
-384 NFNYENIESNKN
+384 NFNYLNIESNEK

-402 AVLTFS
+402 TVITFS
-408 NVSYTNY
+408 NISYTY
-415 DFIKYLEKSKLIVKN
+415 FDFIKHLSKSRLIVKD
-430 KKIEENSINKK
+430 KID
-441 FEKFINQNLIAF
+441 EKLIKQQFGNFTNQNLIAF

-486 WTKAIKDTSGL
+486 WTKAIKDTAGL
-497 KEFYSSNT
+497 KEFYRSNQD
-505 NTWKWPNR
+505 TWKWPNR
-513 VSGTVFSSES
+513 ISGTLFTSES
-523 KKTINKV
+523 KKTLSKV

-543 IMTILNTDNLFNL
+543 IMSILNTDNLFNL
-556 KYENKIV
+556 KYENQII
-563 DDFTKYDITF
+563 DDFNKYNIAYKD
-573 DNLEKGY
+573 LEKGF
-580 NGPFD
+580 NGPFNH
-585 YQEKWILIYVEDKL
+585 EKKWVLIYVDDKL
-599 PQRNKELKEAEG
+599 PKRNKEIKEAEG

-622 NQWISS
+622 NQWLKI
-628 LKEDHSISI
+628 LKEKHNISI

-645 KKKP
+645 KQKP

>member
-1 MKLIKTLVIIFCYT
+1 MKLIKTLGIIFCFAT
-15 AFFGQEN
+15 LSGQNN

-29 QTVDKTEFEQIYWKN
+29 QTVNKAEFEQIYWKN

-55 DEYIKLFINFKLKV
+55 DEYIKLFVNFKLKV

-78 TTKKFIDE
+78 TTKKFINE
-86 LSGYRIQLEKP
+86 LSGYRVQLEKP

-129 GPNPSSEDTLKAYNK
+129 GPNPSPEDTLKAYNK
-144 ILDIRNQIVSSN
+144 ILDIRNKIISGN

-170 YARSSKGNLGYFNAF
+170 YAKSSKGNLGYFNAF
-185 KMLYSFECAAYNT
+185 KMLYSFECAAYET
-198 PIGKVS
+198 PVGKVS
-204 DIVRTKYGYHI
+204 EIVRTKYGYHI

-237 SLKTENNL
+237 SSKKENIL
-245 SEEKINSIYKD
+245 SEEKINSIYKE
-256 LVGETKTFE
+256 LVEKTKTFE
-265 ELAKQFSE
+265 ELAIQYSE

-288 SGGNYYPAFEEAV
+288 SGGNFYPEFEEAV

-321 IVKRISHEPIGDL
+321 IVKRLSYEPIGDL
-334 KSMSYSLKN
+334 KSMRYNLKN

-360 KLKIEYQLKKIFNIE
+360 KLKTEYQLKNMFNIKV
-375 ELISILKNK
+375 LVSILKNK
-384 NFNYENIESNKN
+384 KFDYENLDFNNN

-402 AVLTFS
+402 VVLTFS
-408 NVSYTNY
+408 NVSFTNF
-415 DFIKYLEKSKLIVKN
+415 DFIKYLGKSKLISKD
-430 KKIEENSINKK
+430 KIEENLIKQQFVK
-441 FEKFINQNLIAF
+441 FTNQNLIEF

-486 WTKAIKDTSGL
+486 WTKAIKDTAGL
-497 KEFYSSNT
+497 KEFYNSNKD
-505 NTWKWPNR
+505 TWKWPNR
-513 VSGTVFSSES
+513 INGTLFTSES

-530 KSLKLKKSLSNDS
+530 KILKLKKSLSNDS
-543 IMTILNTDNLFNL
+543 IMSILNKDNLFNL
-556 KYENKIV
+556 KYENKII
-563 DDFTKYDITF
+563 DNFNKYNLTF
-573 DNLEKGY
+573 DDLEKGF
-580 NGPFD
+580 NGPFKF
-585 YQEKWILIYVEDKL
+585 QEKWVLIYVEDKL

-622 NQWISS
+622 SQWLSS
-628 LKEDHSISI
+628 LKEKHEISI
-637 NFETLYSI
+637 NYETLYSI
-645 KKKP
+645 KQKP

>member
-1 MKLIKTLVIIFCYT
+1 MKLIKTLGIIFCFAT
-15 AFFGQEN
+15 LSGQNN

-29 QTVDKTEFEQIYWKN
+29 QTVNKAEFEQIYWKN

-55 DEYIKLFINFKLKV
+55 DEYIQLFVNFKLKV

-78 TTKKFIDE
+78 TTKKFINE
-86 LSGYRIQLEKP
+86 LSGYRVQLEKP
-97 YLIDTSINEDLIN
+97 YLIDTSINEELIN

-129 GPNPSSEDTLKAYNK
+129 GPNPSPEDTLKAYNK
-144 ILDIRNQIVSSN
+144 ILDIRNKIISGN

-170 YARSSKGNLGYFNAF
+170 YAKSSKGNLGYFNAF
-185 KMLYSFECAAYNT
+185 KMLYSFECAAYET
-198 PIGKVS
+198 PVGKVS
-204 DIVRTKYGYHI
+204 EIVRTKYGYHI
-215 VKPNSIR
+215 VQPNSIR

-237 SLKTENNL
+237 SSKKENIL
-245 SEEKINSIYKD
+245 SEEKINSIYKE
-256 LVGETKTFE
+256 LVEKTKTFE
-265 ELAKQFSE
+265 ELAIQYSE

-288 SGGNYYPAFEEAV
+288 SGGNFYPEFEEAV

-321 IVKRISHEPIGDL
+321 IVKRLSYEPIGDL
-334 KSMSYSLKN
+334 KSMRYNLKN

-360 KLKIEYQLKKIFNIE
+360 KLKTEYQLKNMFNVKV
-375 ELISILKNK
+375 LISILKN
-384 NFNYENIESNKN
+384 
-396 LKNINN
+396 INN
-402 AVLTFS
+402 VVLTFS
-408 NVSYTNY
+408 NVSFTNF
-415 DFIKYLEKSKLIVKN
+415 DFIKYLGKSKLISKD
-430 KKIEENSINKK
+430 KIEENLIKQQFVK
-441 FEKFINQNLIAF
+441 FTNHNLIEF

-486 WTKAIKDTSGL
+486 WTKAIKDTAGL
-497 KEFYSSNT
+497 KEFYNSNKD
-505 NTWKWPNR
+505 TWKWPNR
-513 VSGTVFSSES
+513 INGTLFTSES
-523 KKTINKV
+523 KKTVNKV

-543 IMTILNTDNLFNL
+543 IMSILNKDNLFNL
-556 KYENKIV
+556 KYENKII
-563 DDFTKYDITF
+563 DNFNKYNLTF
-573 DNLEKGY
+573 DDLEKGF
-580 NGPFD
+580 NGPFNH
-585 YQEKWILIYVEDKL
+585 QEKWILIYVEDKL

-622 NQWISS
+622 NQWLSS
-628 LKEDHSISI
+628 LKEKHEISI
-637 NFETLYSI
+637 NYETLYSI
-645 KKKP
+645 KQKP

>member
-1 MKLIKTLVIIFCYT
+1 MKLIKTLGIIFCFAT
-15 AFFGQEN
+15 LSGQNN

-29 QTVDKTEFEQIYWKN
+29 QTVNKAEFEQIYWKN

-55 DEYIKLFINFKLKV
+55 DEYIKLFVNFKLKV

-78 TTKKFIDE
+78 TTKKFINE
-86 LSGYRIQLEKP
+86 LSGYRVQLEKP

-129 GPNPSSEDTLKAYNK
+129 GPNPSPEDTLKAYNK
-144 ILDIRNQIVSSN
+144 ILDIRNKILSGN

-170 YARSSKGNLGYFNAF
+170 YAKSSKGNLGYFNAF
-185 KMLYSFECAAYNT
+185 KMLYSFECAAYET
-198 PIGKVS
+198 PVGKVS
-204 DIVRTKYGYHI
+204 EIVRTKYGYHI
-215 VKPNSIR
+215 VQPNSIR

-237 SLKTENNL
+237 SSKKENIL
-245 SEEKINSIYKD
+245 SEEKINSIYKE
-256 LVGETKTFE
+256 LVEKTKTFE
-265 ELAKQFSE
+265 ELAIQYSE

-288 SGGNYYPAFEEAV
+288 SGGNFYPEFEEAV

-321 IVKRISHEPIGDL
+321 IVKRLSYEPIGDL
-334 KSMSYSLKN
+334 KSMSYNLKN

-360 KLKIEYQLKKIFNIE
+360 KLKTEYQLKNMFNIKV
-375 ELISILKNK
+375 LVSILKNK
-384 NFNYENIESNKN
+384 KFDYENLDFNNN
-396 LKNINN
+396 LKYINN
-402 AVLTFS
+402 VVLTFS
-408 NVSYTNY
+408 NVSFTNF
-415 DFIKYLEKSKLIVKN
+415 DFIKYLGKSKLISKD
-430 KKIEENSINKK
+430 KIEENLIKQQFVK
-441 FEKFINQNLIAF
+441 FTNQNLIEF

-486 WTKAIKDTSGL
+486 WTKAIKDTAGL
-497 KEFYSSNT
+497 KEFYISNKD
-505 NTWKWPNR
+505 TWKWPNR
-513 VSGTVFSSES
+513 INGTLFTSES
-523 KKTINKV
+523 KKTVNKV

-543 IMTILNTDNLFNL
+543 IMSILNKDNLFNL
-556 KYENKIV
+556 KYENKII
-563 DDFTKYDITF
+563 DNFNKYNLTF
-573 DNLEKGY
+573 DDLEKGF
-580 NGPFD
+580 NGPFKF
-585 YQEKWILIYVEDKL
+585 QEKWVLIYVEDKL

-622 NQWISS
+622 SQWLSS
-628 LKEDHSISI
+628 LKEKHEISI
-637 NFETLYSI
+637 NYETLYSI
-645 KKKP
+645 KQKP

>member
-1 MKLIKTLVIIFCYT
+1 MKLIKTLGFIFCFT
-15 AFFGQEN
+15 TFFGQNN
-22 TILKIDN
+22 TILEIDN
-29 QTVDKTEFEQIYWKN
+29 QTVNKIEFEQIYWKN

-55 DEYIKLFINFKLKV
+55 DEYIQLFINFKLKV
-69 IAAEELGLD
+69 IAAEDLGLD

-86 LSGYRIQLEKP
+86 LSGYRVQLEKP

-129 GPNPSSEDTLKAYNK
+129 GPNPRSEDTLKAFNK
-144 ILDIRNQIVSSN
+144 IKDIRNKIISGKV
-156 IGFEEAAEELSEDP
+156 GFEEAAEELSEDP

-198 PIGKVS
+198 PIGKIS

-245 SEEKINSIYKD
+245 SKEKINAIYKD
-256 LVGETKTFE
+256 LVEKTKTFE
-265 ELAKQFSE
+265 ELAVEFSE

-288 SGGNYYPAFEEAV
+288 SGGNFYPEFEEAV
-301 FSLKTDGEYS
+301 FSLNIDGEFS

-321 IVKRISHEPIGDL
+321 IVKRLNYEPVGDL
-334 KSMSYSLKN
+334 KSMSYNLKN

-360 KLKIEYQLKKIFNIE
+360 KLKIEYQLKNMLNMK
-375 ELISILKNK
+375 ELITIIKNK
-384 NFNYENIESNKN
+384 NFNYENMEANKKIKTI
-396 LKNINN
+396 KNTL
-402 AVLTFS
+402 LTFS
-408 NVSYTNY
+408 NISFTNY
-415 DFIKYLEKSKLIVKN
+415 DYIEYLLKSKSIEKN
-430 KKIEENSINKK
+430 KIDQNLIKQQ
-441 FEKFINQNLIAF
+441 FEKFINQKIIDF
-453 EKTQLETKHPDF
+453 EKTQLESKHPDF

-471 YRDGILLFEISDQNI
+471 YRDGILLFEISDQKI
-486 WTKAIKDTSGL
+486 WTKAIKDTAGL
-497 KEFYSSNT
+497 KEFYDLNKA
-505 NTWKWPNR
+505 TWIWPNR
-513 VSGTVFSSES
+513 VNGTLFTSES
-523 KKTINKV
+523 KKTLKKV
-530 KSLKLKKSLSNDS
+530 SSLKTKKSLSNDS
-543 IMTILNTDNLFNL
+543 IMSILNKDNLFNL
-556 KYENKIV
+556 KYENKII
-563 DDFTKYDITF
+563 DDFSKYNLTF
-573 DNLEKGY
+573 DQLNKGY
-580 NGPFD
+580 NGPFN
-585 YQEKWILIYVEDKL
+585 YEEKLVLFYVEEKL

-622 NQWISS
+622 DQWLTR
-628 LKEDHSISI
+628 LKKNHTITI
-637 NFETLYSI
+637 NHNTLYSI
-645 KKKP
+645 KQKP

>member
-1 MKLIKTLVIIFCYT
+1 MKLIKTLGIIFCFAT
-15 AFFGQEN
+15 LSGQNN

-29 QTVDKTEFEQIYWKN
+29 QTVNKAEFEQIYWKN

-55 DEYIKLFINFKLKV
+55 DEYIQLFVNFKLKV

-78 TTKKFIDE
+78 TTKKFINE
-86 LSGYRIQLEKP
+86 LSGYRVQLEKP

-129 GPNPSSEDTLKAYNK
+129 GPNPSPEDTLKAYKK
-144 ILDIRNQIVSSN
+144 ISDIRNKIISGN
-156 IGFEEAAEELSEDP
+156 LGFEEAAEELSEDP
-170 YARSSKGNLGYFNAF
+170 YAKSTKGNLGYFNAF
-185 KMLYSFECAAYNT
+185 KMLYSFECAAYQT
-198 PIGKVS
+198 PVGKVS
-204 DIVRTKYGYHI
+204 EIVRTKYGYHI
-215 VKPNSIR
+215 VQPNSIR

-237 SLKTENNL
+237 SSKKENIL
-245 SEEKINSIYKD
+245 SEEKINSIYKE
-256 LVGETKTFE
+256 LVEKTKTFE
-265 ELAKQFSE
+265 ELAIQYSE

-288 SGGNYYPAFEEAV
+288 SGGNFYPEFEEAV
-301 FSLKTDGEYS
+301 FSLKTDGEHS

-321 IVKRISHEPIGDL
+321 IVKRLSYEPIGDL
-334 KSMSYSLKN
+334 KSMSYNLKN

-360 KLKIEYQLKKIFNIE
+360 KLKTEYQLKNLFNVKV
-375 ELISILKNK
+375 LVSILKNK
-384 NFNYENIESNKN
+384 KFDFENLDFNKN

-402 AVLTFS
+402 VVLTFS
-408 NVSYTNY
+408 NVSFTNF
-415 DFIKYLEKSKLIVKN
+415 DFIKYLVESKLISKD
-430 KKIEENSINKK
+430 KIEENLIKQQFVK
-441 FEKFINQNLIAF
+441 FTNQNLIEF

-486 WTKAIKDTSGL
+486 WTKAIKDTAGL
-497 KEFYSSNT
+497 KEFYKLNKD
-505 NTWKWPNR
+505 TWKWPNR
-513 VSGTVFSSES
+513 INGTLFTSES
-523 KKTINKV
+523 KKTVNKV

-543 IMTILNTDNLFNL
+543 IMSILNKDNLFNL
-556 KYENKIV
+556 KYENKII
-563 DDFTKYDITF
+563 DDFNKYNLTF
-573 DNLEKGY
+573 EDLEKGF
-580 NGPFD
+580 NGPFKF
-585 YQEKWILIYVEDKL
+585 QEKWVLIYVEDKL

-622 NQWISS
+622 SQWLSS
-628 LKEDHSISI
+628 LKEKHEISI
-637 NFETLYSI
+637 NYETLYSI
-645 KKKP
+645 KQKP

>member
-1 MKLIKTLVIIFCYT
+1 MKLIKTLGIILCYT
-15 AFFGQEN
+15 TFFGQES

-49 ATKEDL
+49 ATKQDL

-144 ILDIRNQIVSSN
+144 ILDIRNKIVSSN

-198 PIGKVS
+198 PVGKVS

-237 SLKTENNL
+237 NLKNENNL
-245 SEEKINSIYKD
+245 SKEKINSIYKD
-256 LVGETKTFE
+256 LVEKNKTFE
-265 ELAKQFSE
+265 ELAIQFSE
-273 DRKSAKNGGEIGWIN
+273 DRKSAKNKGEIGWIN

-321 IVKRISHEPIGDL
+321 IVKRISYEPIGDL

-354 KSSFIN
+354 KSSFLN
-360 KLKIEYQLKKIFNIE
+360 KLKTEYQLKKMLNTK

-384 NFNYENIESNKN
+384 KFNYENIESNKN

-408 NVSYTNY
+408 NISYTNY
-415 DFIKYLEKSKLIVKN
+415 DFIKYLEKSKLIVKD
-430 KKIEENSINKK
+430 KIEENSIKQK

-486 WTKAIKDTSGL
+486 WTKAIKDTAGL

-513 VSGTVFSSES
+513 VSGTVFTSES

-543 IMTILNTDNLFNL
+543 IMSILNAENLFNL
-556 KYENKIV
+556 KYENKII
-563 DDFTKYDITF
+563 DDYNKYGTSFED
-573 DNLEKGY
+573 LEKGL
-580 NGPFD
+580 NGPFNH
-585 YQEKWILIYVEDKL
+585 QEKWILIYVKDKL
-599 PQRNKELKEAEG
+599 PKRNKKLKEAEG

-622 NQWISS
+622 EQWISS
-628 LKEDHSISI
+628 LKKNHSISI

>member
-1 MKLIKTLVIIFCYT
+1 MKLIKTLGIIFCFAT
-15 AFFGQEN
+15 LSGQNN

-29 QTVDKTEFEQIYWKN
+29 QTVNKAEFEQIYWKN

-55 DEYIKLFINFKLKV
+55 DEYIQLFVNFKLKV

-78 TTKKFIDE
+78 TTKKFINE
-86 LSGYRIQLEKP
+86 LSGYRVQLEKP
-97 YLIDTSINEDLIN
+97 YLIDTSINEELIN

-129 GPNPSSEDTLKAYNK
+129 GPNPSPEDTLKAYNK
-144 ILDIRNQIVSSN
+144 ILNIRNKIISGN

-170 YARSSKGNLGYFNAF
+170 YAKSSKGNLGYFNAF
-185 KMLYSFECAAYNT
+185 KMLYSFECAAYET
-198 PIGKVS
+198 PVGKVS
-204 DIVRTKYGYHI
+204 EIVRTKYGYHI
-215 VKPNSIR
+215 VQPNSIR

-237 SLKTENNL
+237 SSKKENIL
-245 SEEKINSIYKD
+245 SEEKINSIYKE
-256 LVGETKTFE
+256 LVEKTKTFE
-265 ELAKQFSE
+265 ELAIQYSE

-288 SGGNYYPAFEEAV
+288 SGGNFYPEFEEAV

-321 IVKRISHEPIGDL
+321 IVKRLSYEPIGDL
-334 KSMSYSLKN
+334 KSMSYNLKN

-360 KLKIEYQLKKIFNIE
+360 KLKTEYQLKNMFNIKV
-375 ELISILKNK
+375 LVSILKNK
-384 NFNYENIESNKN
+384 KFDYENLDFNNN

-402 AVLTFS
+402 VVLTFS
-408 NVSYTNY
+408 NVSFTNF
-415 DFIKYLEKSKLIVKN
+415 DFIKYLGKSKLISKD
-430 KKIEENSINKK
+430 KIEENLIKQQFVK
-441 FEKFINQNLIAF
+441 FTNQNLIEF

-486 WTKAIKDTSGL
+486 WTKAIKDTAGL
-497 KEFYSSNT
+497 KEFYNSNKD
-505 NTWKWPNR
+505 TWKWPNR
-513 VSGTVFSSES
+513 INGTLFTSES
-523 KKTINKV
+523 KKTVNKV

-543 IMTILNTDNLFNL
+543 IMSILNKDNLFNL
-556 KYENKIV
+556 KYENKII
-563 DDFTKYDITF
+563 DNFNKYNLTF
-573 DNLEKGY
+573 DDLEKGF
-580 NGPFD
+580 NGPFKFE
-585 YQEKWILIYVEDKL
+585 EKWVLIYVEDKL

-622 NQWISS
+622 SQWLST
-628 LKEDHSISI
+628 LKEKHEISI
-637 NFETLYSI
+637 NYETLYSI
-645 KKKP
+645 KQKP

>member
-1 MKLIKTLVIIFCYT
+1 MKLIKTLGIIFCFAT
-15 AFFGQEN
+15 LSGQNN

-29 QTVDKTEFEQIYWKN
+29 QTVNKAEFEQIYWKN

-55 DEYIKLFINFKLKV
+55 DEYIQLFVNFKLKV

-78 TTKKFIDE
+78 TTKKFINE
-86 LSGYRIQLEKP
+86 LSGYRVQLEKP

-129 GPNPSSEDTLKAYNK
+129 GPNPSPEDTLKAYNK
-144 ILDIRNQIVSSN
+144 ILDIRNKIISGN
-156 IGFEEAAEELSEDP
+156 LGFEEAAEELSEDP
-170 YARSSKGNLGYFNAF
+170 YAKSSKGNLGYFNAF
-185 KMLYSFECAAYNT
+185 KMLYSFECAAYET
-198 PIGKVS
+198 PVGKVS
-204 DIVRTKYGYHI
+204 EIVRTKYGYHI
-215 VKPNSIR
+215 VQPNSIR

-237 SLKTENNL
+237 SSKKENIL
-245 SEEKINSIYKD
+245 SEEKINSIYKE
-256 LVGETKTFE
+256 LVEKTKTFE
-265 ELAKQFSE
+265 ELAIQYSE

-288 SGGNYYPAFEEAV
+288 SGGNFYPEFEEAV

-321 IVKRISHEPIGDL
+321 IVKRLSYEPIGDL
-334 KSMSYSLKN
+334 KSMSYNLKN

-360 KLKIEYQLKKIFNIE
+360 KLKTEYQLKNLFNIKV
-375 ELISILKNK
+375 LVSILKNK
-384 NFNYENIESNKN
+384 KFDYENLDFNKN

-402 AVLTFS
+402 VILTFS
-408 NVSYTNY
+408 NVSFTNF
-415 DFIKYLEKSKLIVKN
+415 DFIKYLVESKLISKD
-430 KKIEENSINKK
+430 KIEENLIKQQFVK
-441 FEKFINQNLIAF
+441 FTNQNLIEF

-486 WTKAIKDTSGL
+486 WTKAIKDTAGL
-497 KEFYSSNT
+497 KEFYKLNKD
-505 NTWKWPNR
+505 TWKWPNR
-513 VSGTVFSSES
+513 INGTLFTSES
-523 KKTINKV
+523 KKTVNKV

-543 IMTILNTDNLFNL
+543 IMSILNKDNLFNL
-556 KYENKIV
+556 KYENKII
-563 DDFTKYDITF
+563 DNFNKYNLTF
-573 DNLEKGY
+573 EDLEKGF
-580 NGPFD
+580 NGPFKF
-585 YQEKWILIYVEDKL
+585 QEKWVLIYVEDKL
-599 PQRNKELKEAEG
+599 PERNEELKEAEG

-622 NQWISS
+622 SQWLSS
-628 LKEDHSISI
+628 LKEKHEISI
-637 NFETLYSI
+637 NYETLYSI
-645 KKKP
+645 KQKP

>member
-1 MKLIKTLVIIFCYT
+1 MKLIKTLGIILCYT
-15 AFFGQEN
+15 TFFGQES

-49 ATKEDL
+49 ATKQDL

-144 ILDIRNQIVSSN
+144 ILDIRNKIVSSN

-198 PIGKVS
+198 PVGKVS

-237 SLKTENNL
+237 NLKNEKNL
-245 SEEKINSIYKD
+245 SKEKINSIYKD
-256 LVGETKTFE
+256 LVEKNKTFE
-265 ELAKQFSE
+265 ELAIQFSE
-273 DRKSAKNGGEIGWIN
+273 DRKSAKNKGEIGWIN

-321 IVKRISHEPIGDL
+321 IVKRISYEPIGDL

-354 KSSFIN
+354 KSSFLN
-360 KLKIEYQLKKIFNIE
+360 KLKTEYQLKKMLNTK

-384 NFNYENIESNKN
+384 KFNYENIESNKN

-408 NVSYTNY
+408 NISYTNY
-415 DFIKYLEKSKLIVKN
+415 DFIKYLEKSKLIVKD
-430 KKIEENSINKK
+430 KIEENSIKQK

-486 WTKAIKDTSGL
+486 WTKAIKDTAGL

-513 VSGTVFSSES
+513 VSGTVFTSES

-543 IMTILNTDNLFNL
+543 IMSILNAENLFNL
-556 KYENKIV
+556 KYENKII
-563 DDFTKYDITF
+563 DDYNKYGTSFED
-573 DNLEKGY
+573 LEKGL
-580 NGPFD
+580 NGPFNH
-585 YQEKWILIYVEDKL
+585 QEKWILIYVKDKL
-599 PQRNKELKEAEG
+599 PKRNKKLKEAEG

-622 NQWISS
+622 EQWISS
-628 LKEDHSISI
+628 LKKNHSISI

>member
-1 MKLIKTLVIIFCYT
+1 MKLIKTLGIILCYT
-15 AFFGQEN
+15 TFFGQES

-49 ATKEDL
+49 ATKQDL

-144 ILDIRNQIVSSN
+144 ILDIRNKIISSN

-198 PIGKVS
+198 PVGKVS

-237 SLKTENNL
+237 NLKNEKNL
-245 SEEKINSIYKD
+245 SKEKINSIYKD
-256 LVGETKTFE
+256 LVEKNKTFE
-265 ELAKQFSE
+265 ELAIQFSE
-273 DRKSAKNGGEIGWIN
+273 DRKSAKNKGEIGWIN

-321 IVKRISHEPIGDL
+321 IVKRISYEPIGDL

-354 KSSFIN
+354 KSSFLN
-360 KLKIEYQLKKIFNIE
+360 KLKTEYQLKKMLNTK

-384 NFNYENIESNKN
+384 KFNYENIESNKN

-408 NVSYTNY
+408 NISYTNY
-415 DFIKYLEKSKLIVKN
+415 DFIKYLEKSKLIVKD
-430 KKIEENSINKK
+430 KIEENSIKQK

-486 WTKAIKDTSGL
+486 WTKAIKDTAGL

-513 VSGTVFSSES
+513 VSGTVFTSES

-543 IMTILNTDNLFNL
+543 IMSILNAENLFNL
-556 KYENKIV
+556 KYENKII
-563 DDFTKYDITF
+563 DDYNKYGTSFED
-573 DNLEKGY
+573 LEKGL
-580 NGPFD
+580 NGPFNH
-585 YQEKWILIYVEDKL
+585 QEKWILIYVKDKL
-599 PQRNKELKEAEG
+599 PKRNKKLKEAEG

-622 NQWISS
+622 EQWISS
-628 LKEDHSISI
+628 LKKNHSISI

>member
-1 MKLIKTLVIIFCYT
+1 MKLIKTLGIIFFYAT
-15 AFFGQEN
+15 FFGQDN
-22 TILKIDN
+22 IILNIDN
-29 QTVDKTEFEQIYWKN
+29 QTVNKTEFEQIYWKN

-55 DEYIKLFINFKLKV
+55 DEYIQLFINFKLKV

-144 ILDIRNQIVSSN
+144 ILEIKNKIVSGN

-237 SLKTENNL
+237 SSKNKNKLYED
-245 SEEKINSIYKD
+245 KINSIFKD
-256 LVGETKTFE
+256 LVEKTKTFE
-265 ELAKQFSE
+265 ELAIQFSE

-288 SGGNYYPAFEEAV
+288 SGGNFYPEFEEAV
-301 FSLKTDGEYS
+301 FSLNKDGEYS

-321 IVKRISHEPIGDL
+321 IVKRLSYEPIGDL

-360 KLKIEYQLKKIFNIE
+360 KLKTEYELKNMLNMK
-375 ELISILKNK
+375 ELVGILKNK
-384 NFNYENIESNKN
+384 NYNYVNIESNKK

-402 AVLTFS
+402 IVLTFS
-408 NVSYTNY
+408 NVSYTNF
-415 DFIKYLEKSKLIVKN
+415 DFIKYLAISKLIVKD
-430 KKIEENSINKK
+430 KIEANLIKQQFN
-441 FEKFINQNLIAF
+441 KFINQKLIAF

-471 YRDGILLFEISDQNI
+471 YRDGILLFEISDQKI
-486 WTKAIKDTSGL
+486 WTKAIKDTAGL
-497 KEFYSSNT
+497 KEFYSSNKD
-505 NTWKWPNR
+505 TWKWPNR
-513 VSGTVFSSES
+513 ISGTVFTTES

-530 KSLKLKKSLSNDS
+530 KSLKLKKSISNDS
-543 IMTILNTDNLFNL
+543 IMSIVNTDNLFNL
-556 KYENKIV
+556 KYENKII
-563 DDFTKYDITF
+563 DDFKKYNLDF
-573 DNLEKGY
+573 EDLEKGF
-580 NGPFD
+580 NGPFNH
-585 YQEKWILIYVEDKL
+585 QEKWVLIYVEDKL

-622 NQWISS
+622 NQWLSS
-628 LKEDHSISI
+628 LKKKHNISI
-637 NFETLYSI
+637 NFESLYSI
-645 KKKP
+645 KQKP

>member
-1 MKLIKTLVIIFCYT
+1 MKLIKTLGIILCYT
-15 AFFGQEN
+15 TFFGQES

-49 ATKEDL
+49 ATKQDL

-144 ILDIRNQIVSSN
+144 ILDIRKKIISSN

-198 PIGKVS
+198 PVGKVS

-237 SLKTENNL
+237 NLKNENNL
-245 SEEKINSIYKD
+245 SKEKINSIYKD
-256 LVGETKTFE
+256 LVEKNKTFE
-265 ELAKQFSE
+265 ELAIQFSE
-273 DRKSAKNGGEIGWIN
+273 DRKSAKNKGEIGWIN

-321 IVKRISHEPIGDL
+321 IVKRISYEPIGDL

-354 KSSFIN
+354 KSSFLN
-360 KLKIEYQLKKIFNIE
+360 KLKTEYQLKKMLNTK

-384 NFNYENIESNKN
+384 KFNYENIESNKN

-408 NVSYTNY
+408 NISYTNY
-415 DFIKYLEKSKLIVKN
+415 DFIKYLEKSKLIVKD
-430 KKIEENSINKK
+430 KIEENSIKQK

-486 WTKAIKDTSGL
+486 WTKAIKDTAGL

-513 VSGTVFSSES
+513 VSGTVFTSES

-543 IMTILNTDNLFNL
+543 IMSILNAENLFNL
-556 KYENKIV
+556 KYENKII
-563 DDFTKYDITF
+563 DDYNKYGTSFED
-573 DNLEKGY
+573 LEKGL
-580 NGPFD
+580 NGPFNH
-585 YQEKWILIYVEDKL
+585 QEKWILIYVKDKL
-599 PQRNKELKEAEG
+599 PKRNKKLKEAEG

-622 NQWISS
+622 EQWISS
-628 LKEDHSISI
+628 LKKNHSISI